1 MIRHPNQTNPVFLGE
16 GKLYWSAYLIHR
28 FAITIYLILFTVA
41 FAKAQI
47 PVLINDSNPHQI
59 LTFGQVDI
67 LEDKEGKLDIG
78 HVLTSDVQNR
88 FKPNRNRIAKNDHL
102 SSVYWYRF
110 KIGHNSASSK
120 KWILEFFD
128 QSIADLQLYVPDGF
142 NSYQLNTF
150 GTNYTFGQRMYNH
163 KNFTYDL
170 VNKTDKLLT
179 YYVRI
184 KSPTPAS
191 AIFVVRDLRWFVAYA
206 LSEYFIF
213 GLFYGM
219 IIVFCL
225 YNLLMFFAVK
235 GKQYLYYV
243 VYNLSIGLYEMC
255 NDGIAFQYLW
265 PKLPQLNLYGFGT
278 ALFLSSVFGMLFTAK
293 FLYLESKSPRIYKTI
308 LLAIGL
314 RTLFFISCLINPTL
328 FNLKLLEFIPLMLV
342 FYAGISLF
350 RKGYRPALFLVIGY
364 GFLITGFIVKIL
376 LLLKWIP
383 YGALSYYSLSICFI
397 LEMVLVSFAIGYSIR
412 SLRKKQARAQKRII
426 KQLRINEQLNKDLNS
441 ELSSMVN
448 QRTLELKAKAE
459 IIAQQNAEISE
470 MNALLKN
477 DNRELKLNIEKV
489 TKARVMSKVVD
500 FEEFCKIYPDK
511 DSCFKYISELKWR
524 EGYSCRKCGN
534 AHYLAGQTLFA
545 RRCTKCGY
553 DESVTAYTLFQNS
566 RIPINKAMYML
577 FLVYNSKGTISSHKL
592 SQILSIRQST
602 CWTYNSKMQRILD
615 ERKDEIKAAGKA
627 EWSMLVL
634 DGPMNLSYQRSAS

>member
-1 MIRHPNQTNPVFLGE
+1 MIQHPNQTGAVFPCE
-16 GKLYWSAYLIHR
+16 GKLYLTAYLVR
-28 FAITIYLILFTVA
+28 FIAIGIFINIF
-41 FAKAQI
+41 FATLTKAQI

-67 LEDKEGKLDIG
+67 LEDRAGKLEIGQILTADI
-78 HVLTSDVQNR
+78 QKKFR
-88 FKPNRNRIAKNDHL
+88 PNANRIPKNDHL
-102 SSVYWYRF
+102 NSVYWYRF

-128 QSIADLQLYVPDGF
+128 QSIADLRLYVPDGF

-150 GTNYTFGQRMYNH
+150 GTDYNFNQRIYNH

-225 YNLLMFFAVK
+225 YNLLMFFAIK

-265 PKLPQLNLYGFGT
+265 PKLPQINLYGFGT

-293 FLYLESKSPRIYKTI
+293 FLYLESKSPRLYTAILVTI
-308 LLAIGL
+308 AL
-314 RTLFFISCLINPTL
+314 RSLFFIACLINPSL
-328 FNLKLLEFIPLMLV
+328 FNFKLLEFIPLVLV
-342 FYAGISLF
+342 FYAGILLY

-364 GFLITGFIVKIL
+364 GFLIIGFLVKIL

-383 YGALSYYSLSICFI
+383 YGTLSYYSLSICFI

-412 SLRKKQARAQKRII
+412 SLRKKQAGAQKRII
-426 KQLRINEQLNKDLNS
+426 NQLIINEKLNKNLNS
-441 ELSSMVN
+441 ELSLLVD
-448 QRTLELKAKAE
+448 QRTAELKAKAE
-459 IIAQQNAEISE
+459 IIERQNAEISS
-470 MNALLKN
+470 MNALLKQ

-489 TKARVMSKVVD
+489 TKARVMAKVVD
-500 FEEFCKIYPDK
+500 FEEFCNIYPDK
-511 DSCFKYISELKWR
+511 DSCFKYISELKWSD
-524 EGYSCRKCGN
+524 GYNCKKCGN
-534 AHYLAGQTLFA
+534 EHYLAGQTLFA

-592 SQILSIRQST
+592 SQILAIRQST
-602 CWTYNSKMQRILD
+602 CWTYNSKMQKVLD
-615 ERKDEIKAAGKA
+615 ERKEELKTVGNGQ
-627 EWSMLVL
+627 WSLLVL
-634 DGPMNLSYQRSAS
+634 DKQTNLNYQRNAS